1 MKTMRTRGSVFFRK
15 KVDSAPRRGYNIKE
29 KCFNKYFYLTVMEK
43 RDKLYIGLFNDY
55 YGALLTEYQ
64 RGLIDMYY
72 NKDMSLGEIAQ
83 VHDISPQGVSDA
95 LKRAERTLTEAE
107 SKLKL
112 VEKSDKLR
120 KILRQISA
128 CGDEEIERLAQK
140 AIDVLDS

>member
-1 MKTMRTRGSVFFRK
+1 
-15 KVDSAPRRGYNIKE
+15 
-29 KCFNKYFYLTVMEK
+29 MEK

-120 KILRQISA
+120 KLLRQISA